1 MTPTLKEILI
11 EDLNGSTYQNNENLN
26 DILDNIRLSL
36 SDKSYSDINTH
47 IIREFSEIMGSNAPY
62 PNPYY
67 PPPTGSKTLQNVAK
81 HYMCYFGNLWLS
93 HKKYYPDKVADVLGN
108 NRVVDAPPEER
119 DRIRFE
125 VSCEI
130 NDTMW
135 MMRIIE

>member
-1 MTPTLKEILI
+1 MAPTLKEILI
-11 EDLNGSTYQNNENLN
+11 EDLNRFKYENYENIN
-26 DILDNIRLSL
+26 DILSNIRSSL
-36 SDKSYSDINTH
+36 SDNSYSDINSN
-47 IIREFSEIMGSNAPY
+47 IIREFSNIMGSNAPY

-67 PPPTGSKTLQNVAK
+67 PPPTGSKTFQNIAK

-93 HKKYYPDKVADVLGN
+93 HKKFHPDKVANVLAD
-108 NRVVDAPPEER
+108 NRVVDALPEER

-125 VSCEI
+125 VACEI